1 MDSLNWVFSLYAVV
15 LGLTLAEVLTGLAR
29 TFRRRHNATLDG
41 HRELRIGLLTPLL
54 AIFLMLDIT
63 SFWIVAWTLRDSIS
77 VTPLVLT
84 FGLFATGLYY
94 VAGSWVFPDADERTT
109 NLDNYYFRQ
118 KSFVFGL
125 IFASNLITYLG
136 RSWLTESFAIPGFEP
151 YDYTVLGL
159 YYVLQIAGILVRGT
173 NANLAVLVGLL
184 LLTFDFVS
192 GVGLSSVHA
201 LF

>member
-29 TFRRRHNATLDG
+29 TFRLRHDALLDG
-41 HRELRIGLLTPLL
+41 HREFRIGLLTPFL

-63 SFWIVAWTLRDSIS
+63 SFWIVAWTVKDAIS

-94 VAGSWVFPDADERTT
+94 VAGSWVFPDAEARTT

-118 KSFVFGL
+118 KSLVFGL
-125 IFASNLITYLG
+125 IFASNLITFLG
-136 RSWLTESFAIPGFEP
+136 RSWLTGSFGIPGFEL
-151 YDYTVLGL
+151 YDYTGLGL
-159 YYVLQIAGILVRGT
+159 YYLLQVMGILVKGT
-173 NANLAVLVGLL
+173 KANLAVLAGLL
-184 LLTFDFVS
+184 LLTFDFIS
-192 GVGLSSVHA
+192 GLGSRVVHA